1 MFTGIIE
8 TTGIVK
14 AIKTTGTNITFTI
27 ESNIAH
33 ELKTDQS
40 VAHNGICLTVEQ
52 VSNESYTITAIHET
66 LQKTTAGQWQINEVI
81 NIERCLLANS
91 RIDGHFV
98 QGHVDA
104 TATCIA
110 KKNEV
115 GSWLYT
121 FEFDEKF
128 APLLIEKGSVCI
140 NGTSLTCFNV
150 TRNNFSVAIIPYTYS
165 FTNIHAVQE
174 GSLVN
179 IEFDVF
185 GKYMNRF
192 YELMQPLPNNG

>member
-66 LQKTTAGQWQINEVI
+66 LQKTTAGNWQINEVI

-104 TATCIA
+104 TATCAA

>member
-8 TTGIVK
+8 TTGVITNIETK
-14 AIKTTGTNITFTI
+14 GTNVTFTVASSI
-27 ESNIAH
+27 SD
-33 ELKTDQS
+33 ELKVDQS
-40 VAHNGICLTVEQ
+40 VAHSGICLTVER
-52 VSNESYTITAIHET
+52 VADGHHSITAIQET
-66 LQKTTAGQWQINEVI
+66 LHKTNAGKWKVNDVL

-104 TATCIA
+104 TATCIE
-110 KKNEV
+110 KKDEG
-115 GSWLYT
+115 GSWIFS
-121 FEFDEKF
+121 FEYDEKF
-128 APLLIEKGSVCI
+128 APLMIEKGSVSI

-150 TRNNFSVAIIPYTYS
+150 GRNRFSVAIIPYTYTH
-165 FTNIHAVQE
+165 TNIQYVE
-174 GSLVN
+174 VNDTVN

-192 YELMQPLPNNG
+192 YELMQPANV